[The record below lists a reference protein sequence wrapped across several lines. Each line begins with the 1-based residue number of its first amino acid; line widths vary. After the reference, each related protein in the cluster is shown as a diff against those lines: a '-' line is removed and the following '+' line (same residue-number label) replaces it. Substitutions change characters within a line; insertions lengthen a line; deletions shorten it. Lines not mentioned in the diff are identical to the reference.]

1 MATPENDSNAQ
12 AAEAPAAEAQ
22 AANPNTVELDAP
34 IVRGETTI
42 THVTVR
48 KPMSGE
54 LRGTSLAELANL
66 DVNALRKVLPRIT
79 LPALTDVEIG
89 RLEPADLLDLGMKVG
104 VFLLKKSAKAEIDAS
119 LTA

>member
-1 MATPENDSNAQ
+1 MATPEKDSNAK
-12 AAEAPAAEAQ
+12 APEAPAAETQ
-22 AANPNTVELDAP
+22 AANPNTVELDTP

-42 THVTVR
+42 THITVR
-48 KPMSGE
+48 KPLSGE

-79 LPALTDVEIG
+79 LPALTDVEVG

-104 VFLLKKSAKAEIDAS
+104 NFLLKRAQREEINTS

>member
-1 MATPENDSNAQ
+1 MAIPEKDSSVI
-12 AAEAPAAEAQ
+12 APADEAQ
-22 AANPNTVELDAP
+22 AANPNTVELDVP
-34 IVRGETTI
+34 VTRGETTI

-48 KPMSGE
+48 KPLSGE

-79 LPALTDVEIG
+79 TPSLTDIEIG
-89 RLEPADLLDLGMKVG
+89 RLDPADLLDLGMKVG
-104 VFLLKKSAKAEIDAS
+104 NFLLKKSAKAEMDAS